1 MGRRGAAAVSP
12 PSSSPSEEGQAAI
25 TYGDANPPC
34 NIGSV
39 PLTLSSRIL
48 WAGLGRREK
57 IENSLR
63 EAGRVRE

>member
-34 NIGSV
+34 NIGCPFDSEFQDSV
-39 PLTLSSRIL
+39 GGS
-48 WAGLGRREK
+48 WEKRENRK
-57 IENSLR
+57 
-63 EAGRVRE
+63 